1 MMNGET
7 ITVTDEL
14 DPQLALVAPR
24 PSRLR
29 IFSLY
34 EDFASGI
41 PARWLA
47 GEISLLAKP
56 QREST
61 TEMWKFDHVARPGA
75 FQKMTA
81 QEAGEADVLIVAA
94 VSVNDAPA
102 GLVDWFEQLTA
113 WRQNRLYPGLL
124 VGLLGIQSEVDVE
137 ASVMRNDLQRFAER
151 TGATF
156 LWRPMD
162 VYGEAD
168 AKWLVAPVKQFLAA
182 RVNAA
187 TPLASGTPETILAGT

>member
-1 MMNGET
+1 MTNGEM
-7 ITVTDEL
+7 ITVTDDL
-14 DPQLALVAPR
+14 KPRVAPVDQR
-24 PSRLR
+24 RSRLR
-29 IFSLY
+29 LFSLY

-56 QREST
+56 RCEST
-61 TEMWKFDHVARPGA
+61 TEMWKFDHVVRTGA

-102 GLVDWFEQLTA
+102 GLNEWFEQLTA
-113 WRQNRLYPGLL
+113 WRQNRLTPGLL
-124 VGLLGIQSEVDVE
+124 VGLLGIQSEVDVD

-151 TGATF
+151 TGTTF

-162 VYGEAD
+162 VYGQAD
-168 AKWLVAPVKQFLAA
+168 ASWLAAPVKQFLAERA
-182 RVNAA
+182 KL
-187 TPLASGTPETILAGT
+187 TPPPVGELIG